1 MIVSKYYEIDG
12 KMYVESSDYDK
23 ILYELKNSNEKI
35 AKIES
40 ELFDVRKSA
49 DEYYNKCIDLT
60 NQIAELESELEVNDM
75 PLDEFIV
82 KVDGVAEFLKSEIR
96 ICDKRLEEEQSP
108 YYDGVNVGFTN
119 AQELNINHLR
129 FCKKLL
135 EMMNFEQ

>member
-1 MIVSKYYEIDG
+1 MEKGEN
-12 KMYVESSDYDK
+12 SDMEPMQTIQDMAK
-23 ILYELKNSNEKI
+23 RVAEEAKKN
-35 AKIES
+35 
-40 ELFDVRKSA
+40 
-49 DEYYNKCIDLT
+49 
-60 NQIAELESELEVNDM
+60 LEVNDM
-75 PLDEFIV
+75 PLEEFIV